1 MSQSIV
7 AELAPRG
14 VLRAAINMSNFLL
27 VTRGFHWV
35 QEYPFNR

>member
-1 MSQSIV
+1 MLDGTMDGHTV
-7 AELAPRG
+7 HMG
-14 VLRAAINMSNFLL
+14 LRRTDTSFLL

>member
-1 MSQSIV
+1 LKGSIDGHTMQIE
-7 AELAPRG
+7 ARLFDR
-14 VLRAAINMSNFLL
+14 SNFLL

>member
-1 MSQSIV
+1 MEMHTRLLDRNS
-7 AELAPRG
+7 
-14 VLRAAINMSNFLL
+14 FLL